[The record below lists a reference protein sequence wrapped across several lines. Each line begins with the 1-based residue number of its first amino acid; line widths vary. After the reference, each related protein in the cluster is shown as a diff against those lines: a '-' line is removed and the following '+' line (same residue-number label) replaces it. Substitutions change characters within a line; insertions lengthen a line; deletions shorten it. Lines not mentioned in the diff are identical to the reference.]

1 MAVTPALLYR
11 GAAATSSTTLKTT
24 TTTTIVTDIIIT
36 NTNAASQTAT
46 ISFDGLVVVPA
57 VTVLANSVTN
67 FQFKSVLAASKVIA
81 GFASSTDVKF
91 HISGVEVS

>member
-46 ISFDGLVVVPA
+46 ISFDGIVVVPA
-57 VTVLANSVTN
+57 VTVLANSVVN
-67 FQFKSVLAASKVIA
+67 FQFRTVIATSKVIA

-91 HISGVEVS
+91 HISGVEN